1 MNLGF
6 DNVELIKLI
15 SNNNNNNNNNN
26 NKNYNNDG
34 I

>member
-6 DNVELIKLI
+6 DNVELIKQI
-15 SNNNNNNNNNN
+15 SNNNNNNNN
-26 NKNYNNDG
+26 NKNYNNDR

>member
-6 DNVELIKLI
+6 DNVELIKQI
-15 SNNNNNNNNNN
+15 SNNNNNNNNN
-26 NKNYNNDG
+26 NKNYNNDR